1 MINKIK
7 GRQGSWFAD
16 TPIGELPVLKG
27 ECWQT
32 NGYRDPHRYNTDS
45 ARDRKYVEAVKA
57 GIVVIARYQEM
68 PEGAPRRVGYLGRH
82 NEYFLVDNVNF
93 GEDSIV
99 GSDVGAASFGSGDAV
114 DFGSNNTIGP
124 SRRDRSTPSR
134 ASRSPRDSR
143 PARTPPRP
151 ARPGRLPPPV
161 GSR

>member
-32 NGYRDPHRYNTDS
+32 NGYRDPHRYTTDS

-93 GEDSIV
+93 GEDGLTCRIIDRQKFPI
-99 GSDVGAASFGSGDAV
+99 GS
-114 DFGSNNTIGP
+114 
-124 SRRDRSTPSR
+124 
-134 ASRSPRDSR
+134 
-143 PARTPPRP
+143 
-151 ARPGRLPPPV
+151 
-161 GSR
+161 

>member
-27 ECWQT
+27 ECWRT
-32 NGYRDPHRYNTDS
+32 NGYRDPHQYNTDS

-57 GIVVIARYQEM
+57 GIVIARYQEM

-93 GEDSIV
+93 GEDGLTCRIIDRQKFPI
-99 GSDVGAASFGSGDAV
+99 GS
-114 DFGSNNTIGP
+114 
-124 SRRDRSTPSR
+124 
-134 ASRSPRDSR
+134 
-143 PARTPPRP
+143 
-151 ARPGRLPPPV
+151 
-161 GSR
+161 

>member
-68 PEGAPRRVGYLGRH
+68 PEGAPRRVGYLGRNGGGFNALH
-82 NEYFLVDNVNF
+82 MVATDSSGNLYTGEVDPNNRVQRFLV
-93 GEDSIV
+93 
-99 GSDVGAASFGSGDAV
+99 
-114 DFGSNNTIGP
+114 
-124 SRRDRSTPSR
+124 
-134 ASRSPRDSR
+134 
-143 PARTPPRP
+143 
-151 ARPGRLPPPV
+151 GR
-161 GSR
+161 